1 MRRLCNGSRLAVAA
15 PSVIIR
21 PMSTPTAAL
30 GTDRLGLLA
39 GFAAVALW
47 AVYNVGSRYAAG
59 QGFVAADL
67 VILRYAASGL
77 IGWPLL
83 ASRGLRDLAGLG
95 WGRGIVLALLA
106 GPLFGLWMASGF
118 MRAPL
123 AHAIVFAPAATLIAI
138 LVGQRLLLKER
149 PTPDQLVGMALLLLG
164 LAAAG
169 ADGLRGDYGGRVIL
183 GDLFYCAGG
192 ASWGIFTC
200 LLRLWRVEPF
210 VAAFAVP
217 ALSLPALP
225 LLFHASGWHLLS
237 VPLAPVAGQLVVQGI
252 FGGFLSML
260 LFGIAVK
267 RLGAGGSAA
276 FPASVPAAALLLG
289 VPVLG
294 EGLTFLQMLGV
305 LLATLGLFCTIGVLR
320 RLLRR

>member
-1 MRRLCNGSRLAVAA
+1 MRCASPSCAHMAA
-15 PSVIIR
+15 PESGD
-21 PMSTPTAAL
+21 TPHL
-30 GTDRLGLLA
+30 PPDRLGLAA
-39 GFAAVALW
+39 GFTAVALW
-47 AVYNVGSRYAAG
+47 AVYNVGSRHAAG
-59 QGFVAADL
+59 HGFVAADL
-67 VILRYAASGL
+67 VVLRFVAAGL

-83 ASRGLRDLAGLG
+83 APRSLRDLAGLG
-95 WGRGIVLALLA
+95 WGRGIALTLLA

-123 AHAIVFAPAATLIAI
+123 AHAIVFAPASTLLAI
-138 LVGQRLLLKER
+138 LVGQRLLLGER
-149 PTPDQLVGMALLLLG
+149 PSRDQLLGAILLLAG
-164 LAAAG
+164 LAACG
-169 ADGLRGDYGGRVIL
+169 ADGFQGDYTGRVFA

-192 ASWGIFTC
+192 ASWGVFTC

-217 ALSLPALP
+217 ALPLPVLP
-225 LLFHASGWHLLS
+225 ILLWASGWHLFSL
-237 VPLAPVAGQLVVQGI
+237 PTAAILPQLVIQGV

-267 RLGAGGSAA
+267 RLGAGGSGA

-294 EGLTFLQMLGV
+294 EPLTLLQVTGV
-305 LLATLGLFCTIGVLR
+305 LLATLGLLSTIGLLG
-320 RLLRR
+320 RLLRRR

>member
-1 MRRLCNGSRLAVAA
+1 MPRHPPSAA
-15 PSVIIR
+15 
-21 PMSTPTAAL
+21 TATIHPAA
-30 GTDRLGLLA
+30 DRLGLIA
-39 GFAAVALW
+39 GFTAVALW

-59 QGFVAADL
+59 QGFVAIDL
-67 VILRYAASGL
+67 VVMRFVAAGL

-83 ASRGLRDLAGLG
+83 AHRGPSPGLRGLGGLG
-95 WGRGIVLALLA
+95 WPRGLALMLLA

-123 AHAIVFAPAATLIAI
+123 AHAIVFAPASTLLAI
-138 LVGQRLLLKER
+138 LIGQRLLLGER
-149 PTPDQLVGMALLLLG
+149 PSQDQLIGAVLLLAG
-164 LAAAG
+164 LVACG
-169 ADGLRGDYGGRVIL
+169 ADGFHGDYTGRVL
-183 GDLFYCAGG
+183 AGDLFYCAGG
-192 ASWGIFTC
+192 ASWGVFTC

-217 ALSLPALP
+217 ALTLPFLP
-225 LLFHASGWHLLS
+225 ILLWVSGWHLFTLPLS
-237 VPLAPVAGQLVVQGI
+237 AVLPQLVIQGV

-267 RLGAGGSAA
+267 RLGAGGSGA

-294 EGLTFLQMLGV
+294 EPLTLLQIAGV
-305 LLATLGLFCTIGVLR
+305 LLATLGLLSTIGLLR

>member
-1 MRRLCNGSRLAVAA
+1 
-15 PSVIIR
+15 
-21 PMSTPTAAL
+21 MSTPTAP
-30 GTDRLGLLA
+30 DRLGLAA

-59 QGFVAADL
+59 QGFGAADL
-67 VILRYAASGL
+67 VVLRFVAAGL

-83 ASRGLRDLAGLG
+83 ARLGPNPGLRDLAGLG

-106 GPLFGLWMASGF
+106 GPLFGLLMASGF
-118 MRAPL
+118 LRAPL
-123 AHAIVFAPAATLIAI
+123 AHAIVFAPASTLIAI
-138 LVGQRLLLKER
+138 LVGQRLLLGER
-149 PTPDQLVGMALLLLG
+149 PTRDQLLGMALLLSG

-169 ADGLRGDYGGRVIL
+169 ADGLSGDYTGRVVA

-217 ALSLPALP
+217 ALTLPTLP
-225 LLFHASGWHLLS
+225 LLLHASGWHLLTM
-237 VPLAPVAGQLVVQGI
+237 PLPPLLAQLVVQGV

-267 RLGAGGSAA
+267 RLGAGGSGA

-294 EGLTFLQMLGV
+294 EGLTLLQIAGV
-305 LLATLGLFCTIGVLR
+305 LLATLGLLSTIGLLR

>member
-1 MRRLCNGSRLAVAA
+1 
-15 PSVIIR
+15 
-21 PMSTPTAAL
+21 MSTPKSPISPPTPL
-30 GTDRLGLLA
+30 VPPDRLGLVA

-47 AVYNVGSRYAAG
+47 AIYNVGSRYAAG

-67 VILRYAASGL
+67 VVLRFVAAGL

-83 ASRGLRDLAGLG
+83 APRGLRDLAGLG
-95 WGRGIVLALLA
+95 WGRGIALALLA

-123 AHAIVFAPAATLIAI
+123 AHAIVFAPASTLLAI
-138 LVGQRLLLKER
+138 LVGQRLLLGER
-149 PTPDQLVGMALLLLG
+149 PTGDQLLGAGLLLAG
-164 LAAAG
+164 LVACG
-169 ADGLRGDYGGRVIL
+169 ADGFRGDYSGRVFA

-217 ALSLPALP
+217 ALTLPTLP
-225 LLFHASGWHLLS
+225 LLLWASGWHLLS
-237 VPLAPVAGQLVVQGI
+237 LPPLTILPQLVIQGV

-267 RLGAGGSAA
+267 RLGAGGSGA

-294 EGLTFLQMLGV
+294 EGLTLLQIAGV
-305 LLATLGLFCTIGVLR
+305 LLATLGLLSTIGLLR
-320 RLLRR
+320 RLRRR

>member
-1 MRRLCNGSRLAVAA
+1 MPNPADNLPA
-15 PSVIIR
+15 P
-21 PMSTPTAAL
+21 P
-30 GTDRLGLLA
+30 DRLGLFA

-67 VILRYAASGL
+67 VVLRFAAAGL

-83 ASRGLRDLAGLG
+83 ARRGLHDLAGLG

-123 AHAIVFAPAATLIAI
+123 AHAIVFAPASTLIAI
-138 LVGQRLLLKER
+138 LVGQRLLLGER
-149 PTPDQLVGMALLLLG
+149 PQLDQLLGMALLLLG
-164 LAAAG
+164 LAACG
-169 ADGLRGDYGGRVIL
+169 IDGLSGDYSGRVIL

-192 ASWGIFTC
+192 ASWGVFTC
-200 LLRLWRVEPF
+200 MLRLWRVEPF

-217 ALSLPALP
+217 ALALP
-225 LLFHASGWHLLS
+225 VLPILLHASGWHLFTMK
-237 VPLAPVAGQLVVQGI
+237 LAPVLPQLVIQGV

-267 RLGAGGSAA
+267 RLGAGGSGA

-294 EGLTFLQMLGV
+294 EGLTLLQILGV
-305 LLATLGLFCTIGVLR
+305 LLATLGLLSTIGLLR
-320 RLLRR
+320 RLLRW

>member
-1 MRRLCNGSRLAVAA
+1 MPNPAHNLPA
-15 PSVIIR
+15 P
-21 PMSTPTAAL
+21 P
-30 GTDRLGLLA
+30 DRLGLFA

-67 VILRYAASGL
+67 VVLRFAAAGL

-83 ASRGLRDLAGLG
+83 ARRGLHDLAGLG

-123 AHAIVFAPAATLIAI
+123 AHAIVFAPASTLIAI
-138 LVGQRLLLKER
+138 LVGQRLLLGER
-149 PTPDQLVGMALLLLG
+149 PQLDQLLGMALLLLG
-164 LAAAG
+164 LAACG
-169 ADGLRGDYGGRVIL
+169 IDGLSGDYSGRVIL

-192 ASWGIFTC
+192 ASWGVFTC
-200 LLRLWRVEPF
+200 MLRLWRVEPF

-217 ALSLPALP
+217 ALALP
-225 LLFHASGWHLLS
+225 VLPILLYASGWHLFTMK
-237 VPLAPVAGQLVVQGI
+237 LAPVLPQLVIQGV

-267 RLGAGGSAA
+267 RLGAGGSGA

-294 EGLTFLQMLGV
+294 EGLTLLQILGV
-305 LLATLGLFCTIGVLR
+305 LLATLGLLSTIGLLR
-320 RLLRR
+320 RLLRW